1 MTFETA
7 TSWPTESGFVR
18 KGMTVIAA
26 DGSVLGV
33 VDRVEGQEVLLEEP
47 GHPFI
52 AVSEIDG
59 IEGGGI
65 EDGEIE
71 GGRAQNGRILLAPRG
86 DASFGLGAT
95 P

>member
-1 MTFETA
+1 MSIDAE

-18 KGMTVIAA
+18 KGMTVIDP
-26 DGSVLGV
+26 DGVAIGV
-33 VDRVEGQEVLLEEP
+33 VDRVEGQEVLLAEA

-59 IEGGGI
+59 I
-65 EDGEIE
+65 DGD
-71 GGRAQNGRILLAPRG
+71 RILLAPRG
-86 DASFGLGAT
+86 DATFGLGAQ